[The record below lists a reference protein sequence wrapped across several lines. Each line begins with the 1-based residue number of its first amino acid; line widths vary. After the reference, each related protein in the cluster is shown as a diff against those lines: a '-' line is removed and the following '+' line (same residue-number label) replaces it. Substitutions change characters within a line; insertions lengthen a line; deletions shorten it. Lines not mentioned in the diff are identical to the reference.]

1 MTRQPA
7 TRQSTTGQPTAARLS
22 ATIVLVGLLAAL
34 AAGLGISV
42 PALSGE
48 PGARAAV
55 DEPQYLL
62 SALSLTE
69 DGDLDI
75 SDELAEARAMPYHPG
90 ALPVQTEPQPDGSQL
105 SPHDPLLSVLL
116 APAVAVGGWVGAK
129 VLLTAVGGL
138 LAALL
143 VWVAVRRFA
152 VPSLLA
158 AVVVAVATTS
168 APLSVYGQQVY
179 PELPAALAVLAAVAA
194 LTGQL
199 GRGGLTTLMLAVVA
213 LPWLSVK
220 YAPVAAVLALLGLAA
235 LWRLGRPRTATV
247 LAAGWGLAGVM
258 FVWVHRLL
266 YGGWTVYAS
275 GDHFQTSGELGVV
288 GFAPDY
294 AGRST
299 RLVGLLVDRDF
310 GLVAWQPAWVLAV
323 PALASLPWL
332 LSRSR
337 RPHDVVANAVG
348 GWPVLVVPMVVG
360 WLVATFVAL
369 TMHGYW
375 FPGRQLVFVLPLA
388 VLAVSVWLATLLRR
402 STGSSRWLL
411 LGGSGLLGAAG
422 VATYGWLLVAGWSGQ
437 LSWVGAPDQQA
448 PAALSTM
455 RAVLPDYREL
465 DTTTWWLHVG
475 WTVALLAL
483 AALGIRSARKT
494 TRPPSTAVIAPRP
507 TLQPTGQQR

>member
-1 MTRQPA
+1 MTGNP
-7 TRQSTTGQPTAARLS
+7 TTGNPTTGHPTRARLG
-22 ATIVLVGLLAAL
+22 ATMVLVGLLAAIG
-34 AAGLGISV
+34 AGVGIGV

-62 SALSLTE
+62 SALSLAE

-75 SDELAEARAMPYHPG
+75 SDELAEARAVPYHPG
-90 ALPVQTEPQPDGSQL
+90 ALPVQTAAQPDGSQL
-105 SPHDPLLSVLL
+105 SPHDPLLAVLL

-129 VLLTAVGGL
+129 VLLAAVGGL

-152 VPSLLA
+152 VPPLLA
-158 AVVVAVATTS
+158 AAVVGVAATS

-194 LTGQL
+194 LTGQF
-199 GRGGLTTLMLAVVA
+199 GRGGLATLVLAVVA

-235 LWRLGRPRTATV
+235 LWRVGRLRTATV
-247 LAAGWGLAGVM
+247 LATGWGLVGVM

-266 YGGWTVYAS
+266 YGGWTAYAS

-288 GFAPDY
+288 GFSPDY

-332 LSRSR
+332 LPRSR
-337 RPHDVVANAVG
+337 RRHDVVG
-348 GWPVLVVPMVVG
+348 GWPVLVAPVVVG
-360 WLVATFVAL
+360 WLVAAFVAL

-375 FPGRQLVFVLPLA
+375 FPGRQLVVVLPLA
-388 VLAVSVWLATLLRR
+388 VLAVSVWLAALL
-402 STGSSRWLL
+402 SETTGSGRSLL

-422 VATYGWLLVAGWSGQ
+422 VATYGWLVVAGWRGQ
-437 LSWVGAPDQQA
+437 LGWVDAPDQQA
-448 PAALSTM
+448 PVALATI
-455 RAVLPDYREL
+455 RAVLPDYRVL
-465 DTTTWWLHVG
+465 DVTTWWLHAG

-483 AALGIRSARKT
+483 AALGIRKARKT
-494 TRPPSTAVIAPRP
+494 TVPPSAPVITPP